1 MDWNVIA
8 TRGIIG
14 AVIAVFAGLI
24 LWAAKR
30 QGKTEQSLKDQ
41 LAGEKTKAVI
51 VEKSNEVSEAAA
63 ARSDPRVHDVPD
75 LVSGDTLPGWLRRD

>member
-14 AVIAVFAGLI
+14 AIIAVFAGLI

-30 QGKTEQSLKDQ
+30 QGKTEQRLQDE
-41 LAGEKTKAVI
+41 LAGEKTKAAI
-51 VEKSNEVSEAAA
+51 EEKSDAVSEAAA

-75 LVSGDTLPGWLRRD
+75 IVPNTSIPDWSKRH